1 MAIRRQRSIS
11 CSDEDWLAIRRQAGG
26 KNLSVSEYLVSLA
39 TSDAADPGTSNLSL
53 SDAEISAYRAIW
65 FLYVDRLN
73 ALKDAGDKARVDALV
88 AEARRKFG

>member
-11 CSDEDWLAIRRQAGG
+11 CSDEDWLAIRQQAGD

-39 TSDAADPGTSNLSL
+39 MSDAADPGTSNSSL
-53 SDAEISAYRAIW
+53 SDAERSAYRAIW

-73 ALKDAGDKARVDALV
+73 QIKDAGDNARVDALV